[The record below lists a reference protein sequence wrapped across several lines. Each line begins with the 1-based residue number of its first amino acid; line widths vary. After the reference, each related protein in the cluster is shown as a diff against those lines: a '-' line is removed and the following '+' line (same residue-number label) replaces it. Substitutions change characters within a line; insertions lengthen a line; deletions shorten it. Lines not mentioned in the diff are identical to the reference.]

1 METEST
7 PPITPNACDMTDA
20 PDTAT
25 ERIAEYQRLF
35 SGGFIGRERIDSGIR
50 FRFHLE
56 EGLEKWVCDLASRE
70 RACCAF
76 FTFSVTRHGDE
87 LWWEASVIDDDIA
100 RRILDEFYRLP
111 DTLTQGVQAVHD
123 RLVDQ
128 GLKVMI
134 DDGGTLRP
142 ATPEELG
149 VERHPLQNEGFDAT
163 VIGGSLRNPR
173 LCRRPRRPAG
183 APSCTGGAINF
194 G

>member
-7 PPITPNACDMTDA
+7 PPTTPIACDMTDA

-50 FRFHLE
+50 FRFRLA

-70 RACCAF
+70 KACCAF

-123 RLVDQ
+123 RSSSGASPRSGTTCSPRCRTTSGGPTLTTSSRGCETRGSVAAQ
-128 GLKVMI
+128 G
-134 DDGGTLRP
+134 
-142 ATPEELG
+142 
-149 VERHPLQNEGFDAT
+149 
-163 VIGGSLRNPR
+163 
-173 LCRRPRRPAG
+173 
-183 APSCTGGAINF
+183 
-194 G
+194 